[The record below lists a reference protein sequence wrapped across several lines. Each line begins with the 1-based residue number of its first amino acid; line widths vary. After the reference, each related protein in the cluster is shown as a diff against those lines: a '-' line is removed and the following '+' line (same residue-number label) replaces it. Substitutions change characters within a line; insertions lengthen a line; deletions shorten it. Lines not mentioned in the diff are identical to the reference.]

1 MYYLVSWV
9 VKSQKV
15 VTPPAPIISFE
26 KIVHLFNTHL
36 QLQCLLSNPI
46 LGNLSFVKQLFVKL
60 SMSLTSFKRLSRL
73 YVLHLLPLFGEYKYL
88 SRLPTVLT

>member
-1 MYYLVSWV
+1 MYLVSWV

-46 LGNLSFVKQLFVKL
+46 IGNLSFVKQLFVTIRRRSDL
-60 SMSLTSFKRLSRL
+60 SLTRWPQLKL
-73 YVLHLLPLFGEYKYL
+73 VLQAPKKFPYIK
-88 SRLPTVLT
+88 S

>member
-1 MYYLVSWV
+1 MYLVSWV

-46 LGNLSFVKQLFVKL
+46 IGNLSFVKQLFVTLQLASSSKRCESDL
-60 SMSLTSFKRLSRL
+60 SLKNTLVWSYNSAPKN
-73 YVLHLLPLFGEYKYL
+73 YPY
-88 SRLPTVLT
+88 